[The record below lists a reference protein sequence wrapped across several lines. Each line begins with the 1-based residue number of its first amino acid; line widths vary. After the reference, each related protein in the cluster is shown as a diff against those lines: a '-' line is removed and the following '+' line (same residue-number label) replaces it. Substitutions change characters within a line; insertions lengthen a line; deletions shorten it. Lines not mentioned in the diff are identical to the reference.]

1 MPMLGASG
9 RTAHRRRL
17 QVLISNCAPLS
28 FVDVSRVDYA
38 NAMLGVYEECKVAIA
53 AELFEWT
60 YRRSVD

>member
-1 MPMLGASG
+1 
-9 RTAHRRRL
+9 
-17 QVLISNCAPLS
+17 VLISNCAPLS